1 MSPTMEKVEL
11 TPLPKR
17 DARTSLK
24 ETAANRILIIDGAM
38 GTMIQK
44 RRLDEAAFRGTRFAD
59 WPQDLKGNNDLLNL
73 TRPDVIREIHE
84 EYLRAGADI
93 VTTNT
98 FSSNRI
104 AQADY
109 GMGDIAYELNR
120 AGAEIAREACDA
132 VATPDHPRFV
142 AGAVGP
148 TNKTASMS
156 ANVSDPG
163 ARQVSFDD
171 LRLAYAEAI
180 RGLIDG
186 GADMILFETITD
198 TLNVKAGTFAAEE
211 VFEEKGVKL
220 PIMIS
225 GTITDRSGRTLSGQT
240 PTALLNS
247 VEHAEPFTVGLNCAL
262 GADQM
267 RPHVAEI
274 SREADTLVCVYPNA
288 GLPNELGEYD
298 ETPEH
303 MASTLGEFAKSGLVN
318 IVGGCC
324 GTTPE
329 HIAAIAAAVKGQAPR
344 VVPAKKHALRLSGLE
359 PFQVAS

>member
-1 MSPTMEKVEL
+1 MEHVTP
-11 TPLPKR
+11 TPLPRR
-17 DARTSLK
+17 DARSSIS
-24 ETAANRILIIDGAM
+24 ETAAHRILIIDGAM
-38 GTMIQK
+38 GTMIQ
-44 RRLDEAAFRGTRFAD
+44 RRKLDEAAFRGDRFVE
-59 WPQDLKGNNDLLNL
+59 WSRDLKGNNDLLNL

-84 EYLRAGADI
+84 EYLNAGADI

-98 FSSNRI
+98 FTSNRI

-109 GMGDIAYELNR
+109 GLEDYCYELNR
-120 AGAEIAREACDA
+120 AGAEIASAACDA
-132 VATPDHPRFV
+132 VTTPEQPRFV
-142 AGAVGP
+142 AGALGP

-156 ANVSDPG
+156 SNVSDPG
-163 ARQVSFDD
+163 SRQVSFDD
-171 LRLAYAEAI
+171 LRTAYAEAI

-186 GADMILFETITD
+186 GADLLLFETITD

-211 VFEEKGVKL
+211 VFEEKGVRL

-262 GADQM
+262 GAEEM
-267 RPHVAEI
+267 RPHIAEI
-274 SREADTLVCVYPNA
+274 ARAADTLVCAYPNA

-298 ETPEH
+298 ETPQH
-303 MASTLGEFAKSGLVN
+303 MATTLGEFARSGLVN

-344 VVPAKKHALRLSGLE
+344 RVPAHKRALRLAGLE
-359 PFQVAS
+359 PFAAA

>member
-1 MSPTMEKVEL
+1 MSATMEQVTP
-11 TPLPKR
+11 TPLPRR
-17 DARTSLK
+17 DARSTLR
-24 ETAANRILIIDGAM
+24 ETATHRILIIDGAM

-44 RRLDEAAFRGTRFAD
+44 RRLDEAAFRGDRFAD
-59 WPQDLKGNNDLLNL
+59 WPRDLKGNNDLLNI

-84 EYLRAGADI
+84 EYLKAGADI
-93 VTTNT
+93 ITTNT
-98 FSSNRI
+98 FTSNRI

-109 GMGDIAYELNR
+109 GLEDYCYELNR
-120 AGAEIAREACDA
+120 AGAEIARAACDA
-132 VATPDHPRFV
+132 VATPERPRFV
-142 AGAVGP
+142 AGALGP

-156 ANVSDPG
+156 SNVSDPG
-163 ARQVSFDD
+163 SRQVTFDE
-171 LRLAYAEAI
+171 LREAYAEAI

-186 GADMILFETITD
+186 GADLLLFETITD
-198 TLNVKAGTFAAEE
+198 TLNVKAGTFAADE
-211 VFEEKGVKL
+211 VFEEKGVRL

-247 VEHAEPFTVGLNCAL
+247 VAHAEPFTVGLNCAL
-262 GADQM
+262 GAEGM
-267 RPHVAEI
+267 RPHIAEI
-274 SREADTLVCVYPNA
+274 SREADTLVCAYPNA

-303 MASTLGEFAKSGLVN
+303 MATTLGEFAKSGLVN

-329 HIAAIAAAVKGQAPR
+329 HIAAIAAAVKGAAPR
-344 VVPAKKHALRLSGLE
+344 AVPAKKHALRLSGLE

>member
-1 MSPTMEKVEL
+1 MEQL
-11 TPLPKR
+11 TPTPLPKR
-17 DARTSLK
+17 DARTTLQA
-24 ETAANRILIIDGAM
+24 TASDRILVIDGAM
-38 GTMIQK
+38 GTMIQRHK
-44 RRLDEAAFRGTRFAD
+44 LDETAYRGERFAD

-73 TRPDVIREIHE
+73 TQPDIIRAIHE

-98 FSSNRI
+98 FTSNRI

-109 GMGDIAYELNR
+109 GMQDLGYELNR
-120 AGAEIAREACDA
+120 AGAELARQACDA

-142 AGAVGP
+142 AGALGP

-156 ANVSDPG
+156 SDVGNPG
-163 ARQVSFDD
+163 ARDVDFDD
-171 LRLAYAEAI
+171 LREAYAEAI

-186 GADMILFETITD
+186 GADLLLFETITD

-225 GTITDRSGRTLSGQT
+225 GTITDLSGRTLSGQT

-247 VEHAEPFTVGLNCAL
+247 VEHVRPFTVGLNCAL
-262 GADQM
+262 GAEQL

-274 SREADTLVCVYPNA
+274 SREADTLVCAYPNA

-298 ETPEH
+298 DTPEH
-303 MASTLGEFAKSGLVN
+303 MAKTIGEYAKSGLVN

-329 HIAAIAAAVKGQAPR
+329 HIAAIAAAVKGQEPR
-344 VVPAKKHALRLSGLE
+344 HVPTKERKLRLSGLE
-359 PFQVAS
+359 PFAAAS